1 MSDYIFGFLVFPGL
15 IFSSVVGLL
24 SSWVDRKL
32 SARIQWRVGP
42 PLLQP
47 FYDLLK
53 LLGKEVIVPEGAE
66 TVGFL
71 ISPLIGLS
79 GATLAATIIG
89 RANISESYFI
99 GDLIVVLYLL
109 TLPAIALIIGASASG
124 NPLSAVGASREMK
137 LILAYELPLV
147 LAISVVIVRTGG
159 SLSLSNMADQVTIGS
174 ISGFIAFIVS
184 IMSVQ
189 AKLGFTPF
197 DIAEAETEIMTGTY
211 AEYSGG
217 PLAAFYLTRAIM
229 LFALPSLVVTLFL
242 GGFHFTGLGIL
253 WGILK
258 YLLVLTILILIKNT
272 NPRLR
277 IDQALKFFWRYMATL
292 AAVGLVLAII
302 GRIYGISWL

>member
-1 MSDYIFGFLVFPGL
+1 MSYIFSFLIFPGF

-32 SARIQWRVGP
+32 SARVQWRVGP

-47 FYDLLK
+47 FYDFLK
-53 LLGKEVIVPEGAE
+53 LLGKEVIIPEGAE
-66 TVGFL
+66 TFGFL
-71 ISPLIGLS
+71 VGPIIGLS
-79 GATLAATIIG
+79 GAVLAAAIIG
-89 RANISESYFI
+89 EANLKDGYFI

-109 TLPAIALIIGASASG
+109 ILPAIALIIGASASG

-137 LILAYELPLV
+137 LILAYELPLA
-147 LAISVVIVRTGG
+147 LAASVVIIRTGG
-159 SLSLSNMADQVTIGS
+159 SLSLGGMADHVAVGS
-174 ISGFIAFIVS
+174 ISGFIAFIVAM
-184 IMSVQ
+184 MSVQ
-189 AKLGFTPF
+189 AKLGFVPF

-211 AEYSGG
+211 AEYSGA
-217 PLAAFYLTRAIM
+217 PLATFHLTNAIM

-242 GGFHFTGLGIL
+242 GGFHFSGLGIL

-258 YLLVLTILILIKNT
+258 YVLVLAIIIVVKNT

-277 IDQALKFFWRYMATL
+277 IDQALRFFWRYMASL
-292 AAVGLVLAII
+292 AALALILAIV